1 MKSLIRAESVEVTAA
16 CLANKLHMLF
26 VCDGC
31 VPISGWCQCSYCRQS
46 PGDGVSRMCCGAD
59 TASLPP
65 HHTDIIVYTAH
76 SSRSLAL
83 ICSSCQG
90 GEASDGSLSGG
101 PAGQQQQLISRGGLH
116 RFTTGCCPQTAAGQS
131 RTARPLSPMH
141 LTLDIFTKSITK

>member
-65 HHTDIIVYTAH
+65 HHTDIVYTAQ

-131 RTARPLSPMH
+131 RTARPLSPVC
-141 LTLDIFTKSITK
+141 